1 MFLIIIGKHVFF
13 KRDFCTIFLQTSLP
27 RRVCRSFPFFRIA
40 FDCTLRTKLDQP
52 KFLARGRK
60 MMDGSRAENDLS
72 VSRSLGNVGMQT
84 THPRIVKVSLK
95 AKRRF

>member
-1 MFLIIIGKHVFF
+1 
-13 KRDFCTIFLQTSLP
+13 
-27 RRVCRSFPFFRIA
+27 
-40 FDCTLRTKLDQP
+40 
-52 KFLARGRK
+52 

-84 THPRIVKVSLK
+84 THPKIVKVSLK